1 MYALVEDNT
10 ITKTYNNPRGMTIG
24 GIQYPQNIHSLWPE
38 ADLNAIGIYTVV
50 YDDTNKKAEE
60 WYINTNQTLAFA
72 GGVVTA
78 TYGTATA
85 RAIADTLYTQADVD
99 ADVYPN
105 DYYIVSKRGERI
117 HIFAKDDIKIKGL
130 KTVKKEIFDRQAAG
144 MLSKYDWYIIRNTE
158 AETAIPS
165 AITDYRTAVRAKCN
179 SMQAQVDGA
188 ANIDALAALYA
199 YVNTGTE
206 ENPVMERPLGEW
218 PTDPNAE

>member
-24 GIQYPQNIHSLWPE
+24 GVRYPQNIHGLWTE
-38 ADLNAIGIYTVV
+38 AELNAIGIYTVV
-50 YDDTNKKAEE
+50 EDNTNKKDGD
-60 WYINTNQTLAFA
+60 WYINTDQTLTFA

-85 RAIADTLYTQADVD
+85 KAIADTLWTEQDNTDGLIPEDESVGDV
-99 ADVYPN
+99 AT
-105 DYYIVSKRGERI
+105 
-117 HIFAKDDIKIKGL
+117 KGL

-144 MLSKYDWYIIRNTE
+144 LLAKYDWYVIRNNE
-158 AETAIPS
+158 AGTSIPS

-188 ANIDALAALYA
+188 ADVDALAALFTYTITDG
-199 YVNTGTE
+199 VQS
-206 ENPVMERPLGEW
+206 RPLGEW
-218 PTDPNAE
+218 PTDPNG

>member
-24 GIQYPQNIHSLWPE
+24 SVQYPQNIHSLWPE

-50 YDDTNKKAEE
+50 YDNTNKRDEA
-60 WYINTNQTLAFA
+60 WYTNTNQTLAFA

-78 TYGTATA
+78 SYGTATA
-85 RAIADTLYTQADVD
+85 KLLEDRNEVD
-99 ADVYPN
+99 
-105 DYYIVSKRGERI
+105 
-117 HIFAKDDIKIKGL
+117 DDDNPLLDDDGNQVVTKGL
-130 KTVKKEIFDRQAAG
+130 KTGKKAIFDRQAAG

-158 AETAIPS
+158 ASTAIPS
-165 AITDYRTAVRAKCN
+165 AITEYRTAVRTKCN

-188 ANIDALAALYA
+188 ADVDALAALFTYTITDG
-199 YVNTGTE
+199 VQSK
-206 ENPVMERPLGEW
+206 PLGEW

>member
-1 MYALVEDNT
+1 MYALVEDNA

-24 GIQYPQNIHSLWPE
+24 GVQYPQNIHSLWSE
-38 ADLNAIGIYTVV
+38 SDLNAIGIYTVI
-50 YDDTNKKAEE
+50 YDDTNKKDEE

-78 TYGTATA
+78 SYGTAGDK
-85 RAIADTLYTQADVD
+85 AIEDTTWTQQDSDNGLMPSDKSVGDV
-99 ADVYPN
+99 
-105 DYYIVSKRGERI
+105 KTR
-117 HIFAKDDIKIKGL
+117 GL
-130 KTVKKEIFDRQAAG
+130 KTLKKAVFDRQAAG